1 MQKVELP
8 RYNGSLSID
17 GITYRVSFRVAK
29 GAKAAEQVP
38 LHSHSQYEL
47 LAFYDGS
54 TSVQTGGQIQLLE
67 GGQCCLLRPRT
78 YHLRRCS
85 ADTTKYWTLFIQGPE
100 GTVLDALQEPCRTLV
115 CGTEVL
121 HWFSV
126 LEKELCG
133 RKIGTD
139 SNVTSLLSLIL
150 VEVLRE
156 LDDQRNQ
163 CENRQS
169 ELARYEDVIDDFFSL
184 RYTEDLH
191 IGDLAAQI
199 GVTPR
204 HLARIIRR
212 NYGCTFRQRLLEIRL
227 YYAREYLST
236 TQLPISQIA
245 IRCGFTAES
254 AFSAAFRKNT
264 GCTPT
269 QYRNQNRV

>member
-1 MQKVELP
+1 M
-8 RYNGSLSID
+8 
-17 GITYRVSFRVAK
+17 
-29 GAKAAEQVP
+29 
-38 LHSHSQYEL
+38 
-47 LAFYDGS
+47 
-54 TSVQTGGQIQLLE
+54 
-67 GGQCCLLRPRT
+67 
-78 YHLRRCS
+78 
-85 ADTTKYWTLFIQGPE
+85 
-100 GTVLDALQEPCRTLV
+100 
-115 CGTEVL
+115 
-121 HWFSV
+121 
-126 LEKELCG
+126 
-133 RKIGTD
+133 
-139 SNVTSLLSLIL
+139 TSLLSLIL

-156 LDDQRNQ
+156 LDDLRNQ

-254 AFSAAFRKNT
+254 AFSAAFRKST

-269 QYRNQNRV
+269 QYRNQHRV